1 MIKYKRILI
10 KVSGEA
16 LSSANNSFDPNTVA
30 ATVDEIKRLHQMG
43 VQMGIVVGGGNLW
56 RGRQGRDMDRTTA
69 DYMGMLATVI
79 NALFLHDALRQ
90 AGVNSAILT
99 AFAIDKVG
107 QPFSRRLALEQLEQ
121 GKVVLLAGGTGS
133 PFFTTDTGAAL
144 RALEIDA
151 DVMLL
156 AKNVD
161 GIYDSDPK
169 TNPNAKRYDKL
180 TYHEYLQQGLQAMDA
195 AAVSLCADNHLPVL
209 LFGLSQP
216 DGIARAVMGENLGTL
231 LY

>member
-16 LSSANNSFDPNTVA
+16 LSSPENSFDAATVA
-30 ATVDEIKRLHQMG
+30 ATVDEIKRLYQMG

-56 RGRQGRDMDRTTA
+56 RGRQGKDMDRTTA

-79 NALFLHDALRQ
+79 NALYLQDALAKQ
-90 AGVNSAILT
+90 GVASSVLT
-99 AFAIDKVG
+99 AFAIDKIG
-107 QPFSRRLALEQLEQ
+107 QPFTRRLALEELEK
-121 GKVVLLAGGTGS
+121 GKVLLLAGGTGS

-161 GIYDSDPK
+161 GIYDEDPK
-169 TNPNAKRYDKL
+169 VNPNAKRYDKL
-180 TYHEYLQQGLQAMDA
+180 TYREYLQRGLQAMDA